1 MQYQTPSKDS
11 ADTRNVKAAV

>member
-11 ADTRNVKAAV
+11 ADTRNVKVAV